1 LFLLIATQISIR
13 STPKSDA
20 PGNQEIHTHV
30 GATNRD
36 FSSIGWGFRTSA
48 GPHNGGAASIALV
61 VGSGASDG
69 RFDVS
74 LGMMLGD

>member
-1 LFLLIATQISIR
+1 MHPVTQR
-13 STPKSDA
+13 FTPL
-20 PGNQEIHTHV
+20 

-61 VGSGASDG
+61 AGSDVSGG
-69 RFDVS
+69 RFDIS